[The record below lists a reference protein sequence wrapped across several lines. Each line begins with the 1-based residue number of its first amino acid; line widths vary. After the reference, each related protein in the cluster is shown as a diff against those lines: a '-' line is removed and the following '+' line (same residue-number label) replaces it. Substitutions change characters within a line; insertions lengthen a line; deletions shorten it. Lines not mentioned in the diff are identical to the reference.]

1 VSDHRPLLQVTGF
14 EVELHQLQPNADSL
28 RRAFYEKMLARQGEL
43 MREVD
48 EKTAESNLREAR
60 AWLGLLDGVDYIQH
74 SRRVLVAARKLA
86 ER

>member
-1 VSDHRPLLQVTGF
+1 MNCVNFGLTRTPCAVRFT
-14 EVELHQLQPNADSL
+14 
-28 RRAFYEKMLARQGEL
+28 RKCWRRQGEL

-48 EKTAESNLREAR
+48 EKTAESSLREAR